1 MKESIW
7 ENLAEKTTP
16 VPITECAKTT
26 FALGDLVMKTPE
38 EVARKHPSVKTENAI
53 FVSWH
58 IFQSVFCKIAIFVPT
73 TEKSATTNKCRK
85 GSKFIRWIPLQSWFE
100 HY

>member
-7 ENLAEKTTP
+7 ENFAEKTTL

-26 FALGDLVMKTPE
+26 FALGDLVMKTTE

-53 FVSWH
+53 FVS
-58 IFQSVFCKIAIFVPT
+58 
-73 TEKSATTNKCRK
+73 
-85 GSKFIRWIPLQSWFE
+85 
-100 HY
+100 